1 MSTKIIDV
9 IKKNVVVPTL
19 RNITDEIHRL
29 VSSSSHPV
37 FSEEYNSMDLDQRM
51 GVVCKVYRILHCI
64 PVDDD
69 TNIGVIE
76 HYDY

>member
-1 MSTKIIDV
+1 MQIIDV
-9 IKKNVVVPTL
+9 IKMNVGSPTL

-37 FSEEYNSMDLDQRM
+37 FSEEYNSMDLEQRM
-51 GVVCKVYRILHCI
+51 GIVCKVYRILHCI

-69 TNIGVIE
+69 MNISVTD
-76 HYDY
+76 HYEY